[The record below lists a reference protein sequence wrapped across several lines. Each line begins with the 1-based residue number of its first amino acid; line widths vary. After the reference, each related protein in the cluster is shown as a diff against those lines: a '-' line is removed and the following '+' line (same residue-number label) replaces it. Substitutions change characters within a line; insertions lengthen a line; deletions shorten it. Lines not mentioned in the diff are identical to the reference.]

1 MMPAAQA
8 GAKHRG
14 NPGAKAVRWGWGWR
28 RADHDRLRAAVGAR
42 DCAIVDGSRITIM
55 RRGSEYVVIPE
66 RLRVDGGR
74 EIIVA
79 RHPSTGHRLEL
90 VIDEIDYLEVI
101 R

>member
-1 MMPAAQA
+1 MPLAYALMQLST
-8 GAKHRG
+8 RQYDLLE
-14 NPGAKAVRWGWGWR
+14 R
-28 RADHDRLRAAVGAR
+28 
-42 DCAIVDGSRITIM
+42 AIVDGSRITIM

-74 EIIVA
+74 EIIAA

>member
-1 MMPAAQA
+1 VPLAYALMQLST
-8 GAKHRG
+8 RQYDLLE
-14 NPGAKAVRWGWGWR
+14 R
-28 RADHDRLRAAVGAR
+28 
-42 DCAIVDGSRITIM
+42 AIVDGSRITIM